1 MTEEVKYINTKNL
14 LTDASTIIE
23 QAKVVAYRSV
33 NVVLVKRNWL
43 LGKRISEEMLCD
55 QTREE
60 LYGQNIV
67 TNLAKQL
74 TVQYGSGFD
83 RGSLYMYVRFYQCFP
98 NIVDT
103 VCKQSFLLTW
113 SHYRTLLQV
122 DDEVA
127 RLWYENEATREVW
140 SVRTLQRNISS
151 QYYYRVLQSAKPQ
164 RVVEEMHQLTASLQD
179 KDEFIKNPVVVEFLG
194 LAQNTDYRESTL

>member
-1 MTEEVKYINTKNL
+1 MPCKEEEDEVK
-14 LTDASTIIE
+14 
-23 QAKVVAYRSV
+23 VPVR
-33 NVVLVKRNWL
+33 RNWL

-74 TVQYGSGFD
+74 TEQYGSGFD
-83 RGSLYMYVRFYQCFP
+83 RSSLYKYIRFYQCFP

-103 VCKQSFLLTW
+103 ASPQSFLLTW

-127 RLWYENEATREVW
+127 RQWYENEATREVW
-140 SVRTLQRNISS
+140 SVKTLQRNISS

-164 RVVEEMHQLTASLQD
+164 RVVEEMHQLTSSLQIRM
-179 KDEFIKNPVVVEFLG
+179 KI
-194 LAQNTDYRESTL
+194 

>member
-74 TVQYGSGFD
+74 TEQYGSGFD
-83 RGSLYMYVRFYQCFP
+83 RGSLYMYVRFYQSFP

-127 RLWYENEATREVW
+127 RLWYENEAT
-140 SVRTLQRNISS
+140 SVASKN
-151 QYYYRVLQSAKPQ
+151 
-164 RVVEEMHQLTASLQD
+164 LT
-179 KDEFIKNPVVVEFLG
+179 N
-194 LAQNTDYRESTL
+194 N